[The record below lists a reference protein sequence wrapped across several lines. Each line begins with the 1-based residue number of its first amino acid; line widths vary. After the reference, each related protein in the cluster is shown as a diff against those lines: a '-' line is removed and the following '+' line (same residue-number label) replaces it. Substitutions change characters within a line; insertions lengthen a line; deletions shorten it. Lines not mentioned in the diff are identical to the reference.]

1 MMNNNLKACI
11 AQVERSSRC
20 LVNSPSSKKTKMKYS
35 DEELKAGWARIEGMQ
50 LTEVEAP
57 KVTPIPLKSEQ
68 ARAKLKDA
76 EVKPENYSEN
86 IK

>member
-1 MMNNNLKACI
+1 MMNNDLKACI

-20 LVNSPSSKKTKMKYS
+20 LVNSPPKKISMKYS

-57 KVTPIPLKSEQ
+57 KVTPISLKSEQ

-76 EVKPENYSEN
+76 EIKPENYSEN